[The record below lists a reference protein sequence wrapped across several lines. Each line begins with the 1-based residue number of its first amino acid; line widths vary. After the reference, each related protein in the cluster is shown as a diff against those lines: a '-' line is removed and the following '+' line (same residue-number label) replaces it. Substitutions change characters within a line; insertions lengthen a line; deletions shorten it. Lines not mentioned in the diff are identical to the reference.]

1 MPKRKKNLFNSLDT
15 AGDIILVISIFLLVV
30 ALSWGFTS
38 VTVWLI
44 TLCFGLEFNLL
55 YATGVW
61 LILLLLGNVFS
72 NGINI
77 NMKR

>member
-1 MPKRKKNLFNSLDT
+1 MPKLKKNLFNSLDT